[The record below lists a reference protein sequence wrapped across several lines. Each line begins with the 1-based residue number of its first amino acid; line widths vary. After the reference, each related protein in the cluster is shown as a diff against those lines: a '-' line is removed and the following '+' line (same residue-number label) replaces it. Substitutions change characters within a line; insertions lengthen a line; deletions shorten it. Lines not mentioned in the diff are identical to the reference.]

1 MYGSLLVLL
10 LCLCKSVQR
19 TLFSFACRRIS
30 EKRVQRYR
38 LSGYPPNVFRIIFEN
53 RSIIDVNQGLEEKK
67 GYIDGIDGIDII
79 DRIDI
84 IER

>member
-1 MYGSLLVLL
+1 M
-10 LCLCKSVQR
+10 
-19 TLFSFACRRIS
+19 
-30 EKRVQRYR
+30 QRYR

-53 RSIIDVNQGLEEKK
+53 RRIIDVNQGLEEKK